1 MITSTSSSQV
11 KTVVSLQ
18 KKAKTRKETKQFVVE
33 GMKMVSEVPQD
44 RLVKVYFSESFAAAN
59 VSFLNKFAKEQTEL
73 VSDIVFA
80 QMSDTKTPQGALAIV
95 KMAQYTVQDMM
106 KDKPLLLLVE
116 NLQDPGNLGTIVRMA
131 EGAGVTGVILSP
143 NTVDI
148 YNPKTIRS
156 TMGSVYRVPFFYA
169 KDFTQQLADL
179 KQAGV
184 RLYAAHL
191 NGNCEYTQPDYTGS
205 SAFLIGNEA
214 NGLTKA
220 SSDAAD
226 VLVRIPMQGQ
236 VESFNAAVACTI
248 LTFEAVRQRRTGVR

>member
-1 MITSTSSSQV
+1 M
-11 KTVVSLQ
+11 
-18 KKAKTRKETKQFVVE
+18 
-33 GMKMVSEVPQD
+33 
-44 RLVKVYFSESFAAAN
+44 
-59 VSFLNKFAKEQTEL
+59 
-73 VSDIVFA
+73 
-80 QMSDTKTPQGALAIV
+80 
-95 KMAQYTVQDMM
+95 
-106 KDKPLLLLVE
+106 
-116 NLQDPGNLGTIVRMA
+116 
-131 EGAGVTGVILSP
+131 TGVILSP

-191 NGNCEYTQPDYTGS
+191 DGNCEYTHPDYTGP

>member
-1 MITSTSSSQV
+1 MITSTSNAQV
-11 KTVVSLQ
+11 KALSKL
-18 KKAKTRKETKQFVVE
+18 TKNARARRQQQVYIVE
-33 GMKMVSEVPQD
+33 GIRMFRETPED
-44 RLVKVYFSESFAAAN
+44 RIEKIYASESF
-59 VSFLNKFAKEQTEL
+59 VKEHETLLAGKDWEML
-73 VSDIVFA
+73 SDSVFA
-80 QMSDTKTPQGALAIV
+80 SVSDTKTPQGVLCLV
-95 KMAQYTVQDMM
+95 KMRENRLEDMLQQ
-106 KDKPLLLLVE
+106 KNGLWLILE
-116 NLQDPGNLGTIVRMA
+116 NVQDPGNLGTMFRTG
-131 EGAGVTGVILSP
+131 EGAGIAGVIMDRS
-143 NTVDI
+143 TVDI

-191 NGNCEYTQPDYTGS
+191 DGNCEYTHPDYTGA